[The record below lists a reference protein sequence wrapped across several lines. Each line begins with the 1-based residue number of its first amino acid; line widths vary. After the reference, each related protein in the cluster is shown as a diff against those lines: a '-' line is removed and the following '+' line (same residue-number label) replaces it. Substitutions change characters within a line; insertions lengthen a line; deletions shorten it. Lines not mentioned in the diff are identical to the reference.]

1 MARPAPRCREQRP
14 CISLDV
20 TVFMLMLSRGLK
32 LFVTLFASAIGGFV
46 PTILDDTLI
55 DTVIKTGGGS
65 WSGSFGGFVRQSGW
79 SVS

>member
-1 MARPAPRCREQRP
+1 
-14 CISLDV
+14 
-20 TVFMLMLSRGLK
+20 MLMLSRGLK
-32 LFVTLFASAIGGFV
+32 LLVTLFASAIGGFV

-65 WSGSFGGFVRQSGW
+65 WSGSFGGCVRQSGW